1 MFKSNNIRW
10 RKSDTK
16 ELNRLVKN
24 FNQKVSYHKKKNPE
38 FSESY
43 PEKYSVK
50 QLKKLIKSR
59 NDFNLVCK
67 KLARFS
73 ERGAEKLVTNKQG
86 VTLTKYEIKET
97 AINTRYAN
105 KQLKKLA
112 EELQK
117 LPKKIGGVDAPNVQQ
132 KVNEDRVKP
141 FQAPKFEKVKNAQH
155 FRDFSKAA
163 ERKMFDSSADF
174 ADRLYFNNLKLS
186 VDMSPSIS
194 THFKRKIKNLLDRV
208 GVTNIITMYNEGFE
222 EVTFDFFYDISLD
235 GFQKYNRL
243 LNVASRYL

>member
-1 MFKSNNIRW
+1 MSKSNNIRW
-10 RKSDTK
+10 RKSDTE

-24 FNQKVSYHKKKNPE
+24 FNQKVSYHQKKNPE

-50 QLKKLIKSR
+50 ELKQLIKTR

-132 KVNEDRVKP
+132 KINEDRVEP
-141 FQAPKFEKVKNAQH
+141 FQEPKFEKAKNAQH

-163 ERKMFDSSADF
+163 EKKMFDSSADY
-174 ADRLYFNNLKLS
+174 ADKLYFNNLKLS
-186 VDMSPSIS
+186 VDMSTSIS
-194 THFKRKIKNLLDRV
+194 TDFKTKIKNLLDRI
-208 GVTNIITMYNEGFE
+208 GVSNIITLYNEGYE
-222 EVTFDFFYDISLD
+222 EVTFDFFYDLALD
-235 GFQKYNRL
+235 ENQKYNRL

>member
-1 MFKSNNIRW
+1 MSKSNNIRW
-10 RKSDTK
+10 RKSDTQ

-24 FNQKVSYHKKKNPE
+24 FNQKVSYHQKKHPE

-43 PEKYSVK
+43 PEKYSVRE
-50 QLKKLIKSR
+50 LKRIIKSR

-73 ERGAEKLVTNKQG
+73 KRGAEKLITNKQG

-141 FQAPKFEKVKNAQH
+141 FQEPKFEKAKNAQH

-163 ERKMFDSSADF
+163 ERKMFDSSADI
-174 ADRLYFNNLKLS
+174 ADQLYFNNLKLS
-186 VDMSPSIS
+186 VDMSTSIS
-194 THFKRKIKNLLDRV
+194 TDFKSKIKKLLDRIGINNV
-208 GVTNIITMYNEGFE
+208 ITLYNEGYE
-222 EVTFDFFYDISLD
+222 EVTFDFFYDFALSEN
-235 GFQKYNRL
+235 QKYNRL